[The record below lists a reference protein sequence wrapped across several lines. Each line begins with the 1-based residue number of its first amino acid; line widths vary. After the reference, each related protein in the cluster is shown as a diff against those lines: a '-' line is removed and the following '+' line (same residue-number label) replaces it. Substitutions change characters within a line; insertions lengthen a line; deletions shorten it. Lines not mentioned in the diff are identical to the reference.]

1 MAIPFLF
8 TASMKY
14 THLLLLSL
22 FLASSFT
29 ACKTASLIESYST
42 PFGLMHF
49 VKSVE
54 FEGKD
59 GSVEFDFTYRDNDTM
74 LTICN
79 FTIHSNSPE
88 IYVLKQA
95 YFERTGMTLALDSL
109 KLMFA
114 TRSENSARYTSLMT
128 KETFRKLFTGG
139 DVDFAVQGA
148 SRTLKFRR
156 GNSFRKNAQAV
167 RLDVLNLP

>member
-1 MAIPFLF
+1 
-8 TASMKY
+8 MKY
-14 THLLLLSL
+14 AHLLLLL
-22 FLASSFT
+22 FAFCFA

-54 FEGKD
+54 FAGKE
-59 GSVEFDFTYRDNDTM
+59 GSVEFDFTYRQNDTM

-88 IYVLKQA
+88 IYALKQA
-95 YFERTGMTLALDSL
+95 YFERRGMKLALDSL

-114 TRSENSARYTSLMT
+114 TRSEHSARYTSLMT
-128 KETFRKLFTGG
+128 KENFRKLFTGG
-139 DVDFAVQGA
+139 DVNFAVQGA
-148 SRTLKFRR
+148 SRTLKFGS